1 MNKNFFSGLLIAFF
15 ISAFPAFSAD
25 KHFDDE
31 GGDALWSKL
40 LNWSD
45 DTLPDAQTVIAG
57 GFTSRVEVADSF
69 SGFGPLYVGGTTEA
83 PNGPG
88 TLIVDGTLLVDGGIG
103 EAIIGSNQRPGT
115 LMLNPGSSFT
125 TTNRMLVGRNS
136 GGGGLVEI
144 GTNVILTVGS
154 NLLVSSGGV
163 SNNVSNGMVNQTGGQ
178 VVLLNP
184 GSDLNIGQASFSSG
198 TYRLSGGRI
207 DLDRNMNLGNNN
219 TGEGNLH
226 VSGTSEI
233 NAGQHLHFRR
243 GLVTIDG
250 GAVRAGRLNP
260 DGDVNIAVDNTD
272 VATVHVTGGVLQA
285 ADQLAVGRN
294 NTNSVALLTVDG
306 GTIASGRNLV
316 IPSGTVR
323 LTNGLIRVGTLD
335 PAGDLVIGQIGNAV
349 AGTMSME
356 GGELQI
362 ADTFFL
368 RLGSMTQTDGRI
380 SVGTSTNTAD
390 FNVGPDTGS
399 LSSYVMEGGLLEV
412 VDNLNI
418 SRADQTGEGSV
429 LLSGGTISVGRSVTV
444 QSGTSIQSN
453 GVFRIS
459 TLVGNGSFNV
469 GTSTDS
475 VGTFIL
481 AGGSLDSANTF
492 NLGQNIGTGV
502 GFLEVRGGQLTTTNV
517 MNMRNGGVIQ
527 TGGMIAA
534 GGNIS
539 FGATPDNAA
548 SFDLFNGVSR
558 TGNQFYIG
566 QSVSNGVATVNVY
579 GGRIQSDSHFQV
591 RRGELNVAGGTVI
604 AGANLNISVDIGGG
618 ADLSFLGGTIIASNV
633 LTIGRSDGLVDPL
646 VTIYGG
652 GGLIQSGGNTLLR
665 SNATL
670 RTVIDLAGVTR
681 IETLNDGADIA
692 LNRGSTWDVDLAGGV
707 YVSATS
713 SNEAFRAKDA
723 IFSNLTT
730 FDEPLW
736 DKVLSGATG
745 DAEPRILNLVLAG
758 SSLGSIVIGQ
768 STVIAGANTGW
779 LNLDG
784 LGGQTLEILIDVS
797 VSGGATIAELAQ
809 HMIDAG
815 YAVRVVDADTLAITV
830 TPADSAAF
838 FGFDFSDFDAENAS
852 ATAVNAVSAI
862 SGVEGPLLTIERVA
876 PTVNRVRF
884 DSASGVNY
892 QLESRESLAIGT
904 WADEGMPVS
913 GTGAAV
919 DLLQTNAVPRGV
931 YRVRILP

>member
-260 DGDVNIAVDNTD
+260 DGDVNIAVDNIAVDNTD

-390 FNVGPDTGS
+390 FNVGPDAGS
-399 LSSYVMEGGLLEV
+399 LSS
-412 VDNLNI
+412 
-418 SRADQTGEGSV
+418 
-429 LLSGGTISVGRSVTV
+429 
-444 QSGTSIQSN
+444 
-453 GVFRIS
+453 
-459 TLVGNGSFNV
+459 
-469 GTSTDS
+469 
-475 VGTFIL
+475 
-481 AGGSLDSANTF
+481 
-492 NLGQNIGTGV
+492 
-502 GFLEVRGGQLTTTNV
+502 
-517 MNMRNGGVIQ
+517 
-527 TGGMIAA
+527 
-534 GGNIS
+534 
-539 FGATPDNAA
+539 
-548 SFDLFNGVSR
+548 
-558 TGNQFYIG
+558 
-566 QSVSNGVATVNVY
+566 
-579 GGRIQSDSHFQV
+579 
-591 RRGELNVAGGTVI
+591 
-604 AGANLNISVDIGGG
+604 
-618 ADLSFLGGTIIASNV
+618 
-633 LTIGRSDGLVDPL
+633 
-646 VTIYGG
+646 
-652 GGLIQSGGNTLLR
+652 
-665 SNATL
+665 
-670 RTVIDLAGVTR
+670 
-681 IETLNDGADIA
+681 
-692 LNRGSTWDVDLAGGV
+692 
-707 YVSATS
+707 
-713 SNEAFRAKDA
+713 
-723 IFSNLTT
+723 
-730 FDEPLW
+730 
-736 DKVLSGATG
+736 
-745 DAEPRILNLVLAG
+745 
-758 SSLGSIVIGQ
+758 
-768 STVIAGANTGW
+768 
-779 LNLDG
+779 
-784 LGGQTLEILIDVS
+784 
-797 VSGGATIAELAQ
+797 
-809 HMIDAG
+809 
-815 YAVRVVDADTLAITV
+815 
-830 TPADSAAF
+830 
-838 FGFDFSDFDAENAS
+838 
-852 ATAVNAVSAI
+852 
-862 SGVEGPLLTIERVA
+862 
-876 PTVNRVRF
+876 
-884 DSASGVNY
+884 
-892 QLESRESLAIGT
+892 
-904 WADEGMPVS
+904 
-913 GTGAAV
+913 
-919 DLLQTNAVPRGV
+919 
-931 YRVRILP
+931 